1 MRFRTAGAIGHDV
14 ERQFLTFRD
23 LIQTRFLNR
32 RDMNENILFVFRGFD
47 ESVTFFVIKPLN
59 CSTKHVSSFF

>member
-47 ESVTFFVIKPLN
+47 ESVTFF
-59 CSTKHVSSFF
+59 CY

>member
-32 RDMNENILFVFRGFD
+32 RDMNENIHLA
-47 ESVTFFVIKPLN
+47 
-59 CSTKHVSSFF
+59 C